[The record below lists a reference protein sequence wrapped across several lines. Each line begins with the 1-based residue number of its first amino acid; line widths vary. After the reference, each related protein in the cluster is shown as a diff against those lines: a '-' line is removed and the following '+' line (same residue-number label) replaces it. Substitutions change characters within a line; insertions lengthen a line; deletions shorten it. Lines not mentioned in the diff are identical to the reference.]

1 MGHVTSLAGW
11 VFWRSGTECG
21 SESRAVNMA
30 PRLSGNDVSGND
42 VSGNDVSG
50 NDVRAEMTSAEMT
63 TETGSEVKTFYSRRP
78 SWIYKVH
85 AKSLILLMNKNK
97 ACMGAAPINLS

>member
-1 MGHVTSLAGW
+1 MGHVTILAGW

-21 SESRAVNMA
+21 SESRAVSMEA
-30 PRLSGNDVSGND
+30 RLSGND

-63 TETGSEVKTFYSRRP
+63 TETGSEVKIILFTAAILDLQSP
-78 SWIYKVH
+78 YKVSYCGH
-85 AKSLILLMNKNK
+85 E
-97 ACMGAAPINLS
+97 

>member
-1 MGHVTSLAGW
+1 MGHVTILAGR

-21 SESRAVNMA
+21 SESRAVSME

-42 VSGNDVSG
+42 VTG

-63 TETGSEVKTFYSRRP
+63 TETGSEVKNHFIHGGHLGFT
-78 SWIYKVH
+78 
-85 AKSLILLMNKNK
+85 KSIQSLLFW
-97 ACMGAAPINLS
+97 S

>member
-1 MGHVTSLAGW
+1 MGHVTILAGR

-21 SESRAVNMA
+21 SESRAVSME

-42 VSGNDVSG
+42 VTG
-50 NDVRAEMTSAEMT
+50 NDVRAEMMSAEMT
-63 TETGSEVKTFYSRRP
+63 TETGSEVKNTFYSRRP

-85 AKSLILLMNKNK
+85 TKSLILVMNKKQSMYGSCPN
-97 ACMGAAPINLS
+97 

>member
-1 MGHVTSLAGW
+1 MGHVTILAGW

-21 SESRAVNMA
+21 SESRAVSME

-63 TETGSEVKTFYSRRP
+63 TETGSEAKIILFTAAILDLQSP
-78 SWIYKVH
+78 YKVSYCGH
-85 AKSLILLMNKNK
+85 E
-97 ACMGAAPINLS
+97 